1 MKRFLIISFLLF
13 TLSSFSQKD
22 STLVYFEYV
31 ENEDLRLINELS
43 GIQMI
48 TLSCSDTLMHN
59 KHFFLS
65 VYEYFEGQLKSVDSL
80 NMTCV
85 DQEYSMIT
93 GEDTIVYTVNYCDY
107 ICFDE
112 HKDKF
117 SMRLAGKLIDD
128 SLNLIIKYPSFVVKR
143 KLKGNKEFSL
153 REVISENGKD
163 AKIKVNSKVPVFAYT
178 SPFDSGGGIKSYCL
192 LEGDD
197 PKNWFQ
203 KYNIKHYY
211 IFFLE
216 IKNI

>member
-178 SPFDSGGGIKSYCL
+178 SPFDSGGGINPTVCL
-192 LEGDD
+192 KVMILKTG
-197 PKNWFQ
+197 FR
-203 KYNIKHYY
+203 NI
-211 IFFLE
+211 ILNTITFFFLR
-216 IKNI
+216 